1 LPELHS
7 LRVAVTLP
15 CRRCGYDIRGLR
27 ADGQCPECGL
37 GIVESIAAVVDP
49 DIALL
54 PPLPRGRAAAA
65 SLLVLTAA
73 MAVAAIAASLAYAAQ
88 AIAGAPPGGWRDT
101 LMHLL
106 PPDLARRLPPIP
118 PLAIAVAI
126 LAAAALLSASATA
139 VDSRP
144 GTTRPPRPLLLFLG
158 LGGWLAAACLPI
170 EPVSLALCGA
180 TSGVAL
186 LGLGPLVTE
195 LGRRS
200 RTYRERTAARQ
211 AVGPVLTAI
220 VVGVLATAI
229 GIVVEGELSADAAAP
244 FHIAATAC
252 LGMTVIG
259 FVYLV
264 VNAVWIWAA
273 LRAWQPV
280 LSRMVDRPEDDGPPE
295 QMA

>member
-1 LPELHS
+1 MPELHS

-15 CRRCGYDIRGLR
+15 CRRCGYDVRGLR

-49 DIALL
+49 EIALL
-54 PPLPRGRAAAA
+54 PPFPRGRAAAA
-65 SLLVLTAA
+65 SLLALTGA
-73 MAVAAIAASLAYAAQ
+73 MAVAAIAASLAYAAR
-88 AIAGAPPGGWRDT
+88 AIADSPPGGWRDS
-101 LMHLL
+101 LVHLL
-106 PPDLARRLPPIP
+106 PPDLALRLPPVP
-118 PLAIAVAI
+118 PIAVGAAI
-126 LAAAALLSASATA
+126 LAAAALLAASATA
-139 VDSRP
+139 VESPNGTRRPSR
-144 GTTRPPRPLLLFLG
+144 RILLFVG

-180 TSGVAL
+180 ASGVAL
-186 LGLGPLVTE
+186 LGLGPVVTE

-229 GIVVEGELSADAAAP
+229 GIVVEREWSADAAAP
-244 FHIAATAC
+244 FRIAATAC

-259 FVYLV
+259 FLYLV
-264 VNAVWIWAA
+264 VNAFWIWNA

-280 LSRMVDRPEDDGPPE
+280 LSRMVERPEGSASSEPP
-295 QMA
+295 A